1 MSLPIVNKVFT
12 MGKFPEADAR
22 LFKNIFIDKKTKRK
36 IRANPLKVLAGK
48 IKGRGKGG
56 STRLRIKRKK

>member
-1 MSLPIVNKVFT
+1 MA
-12 MGKFPEADAR
+12 KFPEADAR
-22 LFKNIFIDKKTKRK
+22 LFKNIFVDKKTKRK

-56 STRLRIKRKK
+56 SIRLRPKRKK